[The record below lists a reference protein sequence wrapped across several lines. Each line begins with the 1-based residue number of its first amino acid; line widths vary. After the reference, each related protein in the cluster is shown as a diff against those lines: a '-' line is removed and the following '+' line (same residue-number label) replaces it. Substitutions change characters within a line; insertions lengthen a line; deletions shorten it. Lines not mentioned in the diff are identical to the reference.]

1 MRRAARARI
10 ATDDSMNPLLA
21 MGLAPTSTPR
31 ITRVVA
37 PTGSLR
43 QQYVLSR
50 LAANVEKN
58 RQTLLINLN
67 PLRDGY
73 LPAVRAMGARIV
85 ALPGRASAE
94 RAGSGPLSYATVA
107 AEGASLTCHPREAL
121 DRLIDLVRGRAPL
134 GRLIVI
140 DGCQA
145 IGPRDRPALRTL
157 VELARQ
163 RSCEI
168 VAIGTANDDTA
179 CLADF
184 AEAPVKLPSKY
195 ELDHSR
201 VNADWL
207 LASLSWSPSTAD

>member
-1 MRRAARARI
+1 
-10 ATDDSMNPLLA
+10 MNPLLA
-21 MGLAPTSTPR
+21 MGLAPNSPPCV
-31 ITRVVA
+31 TRVVA

-67 PLRDGY
+67 PLRDSY
-73 LPAVRAMGARIV
+73 LSAVRAMGARIV

-94 RAGSGPLSYATVA
+94 RAGAPLSYATVA
-107 AEGASLTCHPREAL
+107 AEGASLACHPREAL
-121 DRLIDLVRGRAPL
+121 DTLIELVRSRAPL

-145 IGPRDRPALRTL
+145 IGPRDRPTLRTL

-163 RSCEI
+163 RNCEV

-179 CLADF
+179 CLADI

-201 VNADWL
+201 INADWL
-207 LASLSWSPSTAD
+207 LASLSWSPHPAD